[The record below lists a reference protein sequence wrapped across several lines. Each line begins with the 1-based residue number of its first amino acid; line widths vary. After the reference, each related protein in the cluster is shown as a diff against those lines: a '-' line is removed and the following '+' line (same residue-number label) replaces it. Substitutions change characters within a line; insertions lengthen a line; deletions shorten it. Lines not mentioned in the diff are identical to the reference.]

1 MAAGAPV
8 LDWGGALD
16 RERALV
22 AREGVLMDEASDV
35 NVRMTEDNS
44 DVVVGVN

>member
-1 MAAGAPV
+1 V
-8 LDWGGALD
+8 DTEEFDWGETLDEGGAI
-16 RERALV
+16 V
-22 AREGVLMDEASDV
+22 AWEGVLMDEVSDV